1 MANEFVIKTDGKL
14 ETYTEFDSI
23 PNKFD
28 HIIKFA
34 PEVPEPPHSDEQHKE
49 IESWNTK
56 LQELIKREN
65 SYASSNKN
73 R

>member
-1 MANEFVIKTDGKL
+1 MASEFIIKTDGKL

-23 PNKFD
+23 PDKFD
-28 HIIKFA
+28 YIIKFA
-34 PEVPEPPHSDEQHKE
+34 PEVPEPPHSDEQHEEMK
-49 IESWNTK
+49 SWNIK

-65 SYASSNKN
+65 SYASSNSN

>member
-23 PNKFD
+23 PNEFD

>member
-1 MANEFVIKTDGKL
+1 MNEFVIKNNGEL
-14 ETYTEFDSI
+14 STYTEYEAI
-23 PNKFD
+23 PSEFD

-56 LQELIKREN
+56 LQELIKREK